1 MIGHSRRQFI
11 AALATAA
18 AWPVAAHAQ
27 SQKVARIGWV
37 TAQRAPS
44 LTPFVA
50 AFRAGLADY
59 GYVEGRNLTIAYRY
73 ADDVSERVPQLAN
86 ELAQLPVDLIVAQ
99 GRAAFPIS
107 RLGLPLPVVFVYS
120 GDPVTA
126 GFAESLARPIRNMT
140 GVTFLAA
147 DLNGKRLELLQQFA
161 PGLKRVAII
170 ANPEH
175 PGEHL
180 EYANAEEAGRQLGL
194 TLAYFPTRTEDE
206 LNAAFRKMDAAPPQ
220 SISLFS
226 DGFALQHLHRIVDFA
241 TKHRAPMIC
250 GWPVFAES
258 GALCSYGPR
267 ITESYRRVGH
277 YVDRILKGVKPADL
291 PIEQPTQFQLV
302 LNLRTAKALGLT
314 VPPALLARADDII
327 E

>member
-1 MIGHSRRQFI
+1 MIRHPRRQFI
-11 AALATAA
+11 AAMASAV
-18 AWPVAAHAQ
+18 AWPVAAHTQA
-27 SQKVARIGWV
+27 QKVARIGWV

-50 AFRAGLADY
+50 AFQAGLADH
-59 GYVEGRNLTIAYRY
+59 GYVEGRNLTIEYRY
-73 ADDVSERVPQLAN
+73 GDDVPERVPQLAR
-86 ELAQLPVDLIVAQ
+86 ELVQLPVDLIVAQ

-107 RLGLPLPVVFVYS
+107 RMGLPLPVVYVYS

-140 GVTFLAA
+140 GVTFMAA
-147 DLNGKRLELLQQFA
+147 DLNGKRLELLQEFA

-180 EYANAEEAGRQLGL
+180 EYANAQEAGRRLGL
-194 TLAYFPTRTEDE
+194 TLTYFPTRTEDE
-206 LNAAFRKMDAAPPQ
+206 LNAALGKMDADPAQ
-220 SISLFS
+220 GISLFS
-226 DGFALQHLHRIVDFA
+226 DGFALQHLPHIIDFA
-241 TKHRAPMIC
+241 TKHRTPMIC

-267 ITESYRRVGH
+267 ITESYRRVGD
-277 YVDRILKGVKPADL
+277 YVHRILKGAKPADL
-291 PIEQPTQFQLV
+291 PIEQPTLFQLV

-314 VPPALLARADDII
+314 VPPTLLARADDII